1 MNAKEPTAGMILAV
15 ETQAQLGPENFQS
28 TGDAPVMGAQSDEA
42 ILQNI
47 HLDEIVEPSLRDLP
61 LKLANLPRF
70 ALLGLIRLYQ
80 ATISRTLPADTC
92 RYYPTCSHYGY
103 QAIYRYGVLKGGLMA
118 TWRVL
123 RCNPFSKGGYDPVP

>member
-1 MNAKEPTAGMILAV
+1 MSAED
-15 ETQAQLGPENFQS
+15 S
-28 TGDAPVMGAQSDEA
+28 
-42 ILQNI
+42 
-47 HLDEIVEPSLRDLP
+47 LDEIVEPSLRDLP
-61 LKLANLPRF
+61 LKLTNLPRF

-80 ATISRTLPADTC
+80 ATLSRTLPADTC